1 MKNGDTRTTK
11 EVLSSTILE
20 DEEFSLLR
28 QYLKDILNVSE
39 DDIELDIQFVIQAAN
54 GLKDGT
60 ENLQWLN
67 ENNIN
72 YANYSNYGTKWPV
85 PGYTY
90 ISSPYGYRTHPI
102 TGKQSDFHSG
112 IDIPAP
118 ENTPIASPTNGIVI
132 ASYWNDY
139 SGNTVVIRD
148 KTYDYIFMHLHTVD
162 VEINQEVIEGQHIG
176 GVRNNGYI

>member
-1 MKNGDTRTTK
+1 MKNGDTRITK
-11 EVLSSTILE
+11 EVLTSTILE

-39 DDIELDIQFVIQAAN
+39 DDIDLDIQYVIQAAN
-54 GLKDGT
+54 GLREGT

-85 PGYTY
+85 PGYTS

-102 TGKQSDFHSG
+102 TRTK
-112 IDIPAP
+112 
-118 ENTPIASPTNGIVI
+118 
-132 ASYWNDY
+132 
-139 SGNTVVIRD
+139 
-148 KTYDYIFMHLHTVD
+148 K
-162 VEINQEVIEGQHIG
+162 
-176 GVRNNGYI
+176 

>member
-1 MKNGDTRTTK
+1 MNWKQRKNGDIRTTK
-11 EVLSSTILE
+11 EVLKTTVLD

-28 QYLKDILNVSE
+28 KYLKENLGVSDE
-39 DDIELDIQFVIQAAN
+39 DLELDMQVIIQAAN
-54 GLKDGT
+54 SLKSKT

-67 ENNIN
+67 ENDIN
-72 YANYSNYGTKWPV
+72 YSNYSNYGTKWPV

-118 ENTPIASPTNGIVI
+118 EDTPIASPTTGIVV

-139 SGNTVVIRD
+139 SR
-148 KTYDYIFMHLHTVD
+148 
-162 VEINQEVIEGQHIG
+162 
-176 GVRNNGYI
+176 

>member
-1 MKNGDTRTTK
+1 MNWKQRKNGDIRTTK
-11 EVLSSTILE
+11 EVLKTTVLE

-28 QYLKDILNVSE
+28 KYLKENLGVSDE
-39 DDIELDIQFVIQAAN
+39 DIELDMQIVIQSAN
-54 GLKDGT
+54 GLKNGT

-67 ENNIN
+67 ESKIN
-72 YANYSNYGTKWPV
+72 YSNYSNYGTKWPV

-102 TGKQSDFHSG
+102 TGKKSDFHSG

-118 ENTPIASPTNGIVI
+118 EDTPIASPTTGIVV

-139 SGNTVVIRD
+139 SR
-148 KTYDYIFMHLHTVD
+148 
-162 VEINQEVIEGQHIG
+162 
-176 GVRNNGYI
+176 

>member
-1 MKNGDTRTTK
+1 MNWKQLKNGDIRSTK
-11 EVLSSTILE
+11 EVLKNTILE

-28 QYLKDILNVSE
+28 KYLKENLGISDE
-39 DDIELDIQFVIQAAN
+39 DIELDMQIVIQSAN
-54 GLKDGT
+54 GLKSKT

-67 ENNIN
+67 ENDIN
-72 YANYSNYGTKWPV
+72 YSNYSNYGTKWPV

-118 ENTPIASPTNGIVI
+118 EDTPIASPTNGIVV

-139 SGNTVVIRD
+139 SR
-148 KTYDYIFMHLHTVD
+148 
-162 VEINQEVIEGQHIG
+162 
-176 GVRNNGYI
+176 